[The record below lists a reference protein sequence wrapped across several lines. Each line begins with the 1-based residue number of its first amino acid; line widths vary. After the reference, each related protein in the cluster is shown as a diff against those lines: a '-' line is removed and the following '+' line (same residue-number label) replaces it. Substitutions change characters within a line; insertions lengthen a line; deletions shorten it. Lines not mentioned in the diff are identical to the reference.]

1 MKLKNIP
8 KEEIEQM
15 SYTDLTYQLLK
26 ENKKAMTTPDIFK
39 NICELLNYSDE
50 EYQTKIGD
58 YYTSLTIDKRFI
70 LLDDGKWD
78 VRDHHSVDLLVEED
92 DEEEEEIEETVE
104 EEEFESEEELDDVDA
119 IDDDSDLDVDDDL
132 EDLAIIKDDDLE
144 VDDE

>member
-1 MKLKNIP
+1 MRLKNMP

-39 NICELLNYSDE
+39 NICELLDYSDE

-70 LLDDGKWD
+70 LLDEGKWD

-92 DEEEEEIEETVE
+92 EEDEEVEEITE
-104 EEEFESEEELDDVDA
+104 EEEFDNEEELDDVDT

-132 EDLAIIKDDDLE
+132 EDLAIIKDEDLDD
-144 VDDE
+144 DNQ

>member
-1 MKLKNIP
+1 MRLKNMP

-39 NICELLNYSDE
+39 NICELLDYSDE

-70 LLDDGKWD
+70 LLDEGKWD

-92 DEEEEEIEETVE
+92 EEDEEVEEITE
-104 EEEFESEEELDDVDA
+104 EEEFDNEEELEDVDA
-119 IDDDSDLDVDDDL
+119 IDDDSDLDVEDDL
-132 EDLAIIKDDDLE
+132 EDLAIIKDDDL
-144 VDDE
+144 DDDN